1 MADLAFEISEVKTG
15 ASCFVWFGCSYMAP
29 RDEPALRQGTLLEG
43 EPEYAFAVALYTHFD
58 AGTVPLCPEGCLRTN
73 FIASVLHTYPDRVSK
88 KFNKLFPGRPVP
100 KFARR
105 GELDAAA
112 GAALADLEGKFRAWC
127 LDAMGIHLPEPPL
140 TGAMTDAQR
149 KTAAARYGR
158 AASTINARMKAQREE
173 ERAAGAFRAPAQPL
187 TRKAAAV
194 ADDGWVPAAKELV
207 EAFCG
212 QYGRWYTAK
221 VVKVDAAAG
230 KATVHYCNWK
240 KAYDSAL
247 AFRLLRRDDGT
258 LDATKDK
265 DGSDVSRVT
274 GEVTPRGP
282 AKTAKRAKAAAFA
295 AGALRKPKATAK
307 PETPKKPKTG
317 AKKPRESG
325 KASDEPAPKK
335 RGPGRPPKD
344 DKARK
349 RPKPPVAAEK
359 KSAARTAA
367 EAKPAP
373 RSRPAASGKPAKG
386 AVREKPLK
394 KPKRADLLAKRKN
407 ASSVKRDAE
416 ASVEPAKAPRPRGRP
431 PAASKGDSGGA
442 PRKREAP
449 PPDAP
454 AAKKSRGA
462 TKKVGGEKDAEADEA
477 LADAGLCG
485 GLTWEVSNVDPKY
498 PAGERRLKG
507 IECIP
512 NAMIRAAR
520 VLSLTNEE
528 LERVGDAGASG
539 AAELRR
545 VATGGADVLAA
556 APVRVGEELLF
567 PHQMIV
573 DVRTRI
579 FALPAIDA

>member
-1 MADLAFEISEVKTG
+1 MYPGEYSTGRADSVRLPRLSVPASPRPSRKRARGDVVEASPLASREKRKNLTFSVRNLD
-15 ASCFVWFGCSYMAP
+15 ARVPQDDSD
-29 RDEPALRQGTLLEG
+29 DEPAPKR
-43 EPEYAFAVALYTHFD
+43 
-58 AGTVPLCPEGCLRTN
+58 
-73 FIASVLHTYPDRVSK
+73 S
-88 KFNKLFPGRPVP
+88 GRPA
-100 KFARR
+100 KGAK
-105 GELDAAA
+105 GDA
-112 GAALADLEGKFRAWC
+112 
-127 LDAMGIHLPEPPL
+127 
-140 TGAMTDAQR
+140 
-149 KTAAARYGR
+149 
-158 AASTINARMKAQREE
+158 
-173 ERAAGAFRAPAQPL
+173 
-187 TRKAAAV
+187 
-194 ADDGWVPAAKELV
+194 
-207 EAFCG
+207 
-212 QYGRWYTAK
+212 
-221 VVKVDAAAG
+221 
-230 KATVHYCNWK
+230 
-240 KAYDSAL
+240 
-247 AFRLLRRDDGT
+247 
-258 LDATKDK
+258 
-265 DGSDVSRVT
+265 
-274 GEVTPRGP
+274 P

-442 PRKREAP
+442 PRQREAP

-477 LADAGLCG
+477 LADAGARDAAMPADQTTLPAAAFPAAETKTEG
-485 GLTWEVSNVDPKY
+485 AAKRVVSDAARRSPESARASGREGPPPPVFVVHGQYRTADEVTRDAAKAVRE
-498 PAGERRLKG
+498 AEAAAAAAERAAEEAERREREAWEAERLASELLDEAERQK
-507 IECIP
+507 
-512 NAMIRAAR
+512 RAA
-520 VLSLTNEE
+520 
-528 LERVGDAGASG
+528 DAEGGVEGRDGNPVSRAMW
-539 AAELRR
+539 AA
-545 VATGGADVLAA
+545 
-556 APVRVGEELLF
+556 
-567 PHQMIV
+567 
-573 DVRTRI
+573 
-579 FALPAIDA
+579 